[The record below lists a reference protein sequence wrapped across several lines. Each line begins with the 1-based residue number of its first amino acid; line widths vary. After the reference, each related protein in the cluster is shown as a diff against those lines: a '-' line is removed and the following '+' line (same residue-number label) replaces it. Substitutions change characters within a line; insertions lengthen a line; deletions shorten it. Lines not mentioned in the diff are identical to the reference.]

1 MSVFRKYKLKF
12 KIDNRLG
19 LGLIFASQNSGLK
32 LPLLCRAKASPGF
45 LIIPTSFLVA
55 HTMHK
60 HAEST
65 KILKDCRILFR
76 VKLNS
81 IKNNFYDK
89 LIMQMENKHS
99 LR

>member
-45 LIIPTSFLVA
+45 LIIRTFFFFFGGSYKA
-55 HTMHK
+55 QTR
-60 HAEST
+60 
-65 KILKDCRILFR
+65 RINKNFEGLQNIIPSE
-76 VKLNS
+76 VK
-81 IKNNFYDK
+81 
-89 LIMQMENKHS
+89 
-99 LR
+99 